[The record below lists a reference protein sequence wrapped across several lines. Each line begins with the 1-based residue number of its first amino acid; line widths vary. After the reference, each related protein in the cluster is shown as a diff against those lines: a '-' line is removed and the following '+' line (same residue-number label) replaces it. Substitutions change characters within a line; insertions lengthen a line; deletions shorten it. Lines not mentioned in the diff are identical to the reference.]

1 MKKKFKKIG
10 ILGGTFD
17 PPHKGHLYISKIALK
32 KIKLDKLIWVITKK
46 NPLKKKPY
54 LSLKTRIN
62 LSKKL
67 TNKEKNIHVRFYENK
82 IKSVNTIKLLKYIKS
97 KNQNAVLFF
106 LLGADNIV
114 KFHKWRNWRKIPNFA
129 KLVIFPRKNFSTRSN
144 KAISLK
150 NLNKSDLIYV
160 KSKLINISS
169 SLIRKFW

>member
-1 MKKKFKKIG
+1 MIASIKKI
-10 ILGGTFD
+10 FF
-17 PPHKGHLYISKIALK
+17 
-32 KIKLDKLIWVITKK
+32 V
-46 NPLKKKPY
+46 
-54 LSLKTRIN
+54 
-62 LSKKL
+62 L

-144 KAISLK
+144 KAIALK
-150 NLNKSDLIYV
+150 KLKKADLIYI